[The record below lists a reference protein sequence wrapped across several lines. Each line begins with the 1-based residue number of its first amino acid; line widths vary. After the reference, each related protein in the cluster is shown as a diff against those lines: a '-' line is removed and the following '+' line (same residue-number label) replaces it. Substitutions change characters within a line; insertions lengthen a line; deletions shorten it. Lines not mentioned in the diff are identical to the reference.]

1 MIFRREKYLGKIYAS
16 LAKEKLVLLLWTRQV
31 GKTTLLQILQKELT
45 GNIYYYSFE
54 DDFSKIEFTT
64 KADFM
69 NYFTLSLGVDF
80 GSAGT
85 FLIDEFQYV
94 KDGEKILKSLY
105 DDQNIRLKFVVTGS
119 GLWTYGTDNKGTLVG
134 RGDEIFIY
142 SFDFFE
148 FLEAKWLRMQGLTWD
163 AISESISTLITPYFH
178 EYLTFGGY
186 PSVIFSETRTEK
198 IAELEKIINRYIE
211 RDISF
216 FLDKNRLIDFKKF
229 FVYLHSQIG
238 NLLKKEAIGEY
249 LGIKTRHIED
259 FLFILEK
266 TLFIARVYPFFS
278 DKSKEY
284 SALPKFYFSDVGV
297 LNFIEKSF
305 DYRENNGKIIE
316 NFVFNELE
324 KNKKFGSD
332 SIKIYKK
339 LSKSEIDFIY
349 DGLDMCIPIEVKS
362 GNKDT
367 IPKIFYSFEE
377 EYNQKTTAYI
387 LTNGTSSERKTI
399 GSKELAII
407 PNWYIGK
414 FLTEKQKVQD
424 S

>member
-1 MIFRREKYLGKIYAS
+1 MIFRREKYLNKIYAS

-31 GKTTLLQILQKELT
+31 GKTTLLQILQKELKGST
-45 GNIYYYSFE
+45 YYYSFE

-64 KADFM
+64 KTDFIT
-69 NYFTLSLGVDF
+69 YFTLSLGVDF
-80 GSAGT
+80 KNEGT

-105 DDQNIRLKFVVTGS
+105 DDPEIRLKFVVTGS

-134 RGDEIFIY
+134 RWDEILIY

-148 FLEAKWLRMQGLTWD
+148 FLEAKWLVVQNLEWS
-163 AISESISTLITPYFH
+163 AISSSIQTLITPYFH

-186 PSVIFSETRTEK
+186 PWVVFAETRTEK
-198 IAELEKIINRYIE
+198 IGELEKIINRYIE

-216 FLDKNRLIDFKKF
+216 FLSKNKLIDFKKF

-249 LGIKTRHIED
+249 LGIKTRYIEE

-266 TLFIARVYPFFS
+266 TLFISRVYPFFT

-316 NFVFNELE
+316 NFVYNELE

-362 GNKDT
+362 GNT
-367 IPKIFYSFEE
+367 QAIPKIFYSFEE
-377 EYNQKTTAYI
+377 EYSKKTTAYI
-387 LTNGTSSERKTI
+387 FTSFLYSENKTI
-399 GSKELAII
+399 EWKTLSIV

-414 FLTEKQKVQD
+414 FITSLHSTRK
-424 S
+424 